1 MRSTAFFINGGAG
14 HVIASIPAL
23 EKFRKENPD
32 DDFIMVCEGGTEF
45 YKGHPDLDKRAY
57 DVWHK
62 SLFQDKIKERNCVSP
77 EPYRVWDYYNQNC
90 SPSTGI

>member
-14 HVIASIPAL
+14 RVIASIPAL
-23 EKFRKENPD
+23 EKFRQENPD

-62 SLFQDKIKERNCVSP
+62 SLFQDKIKER
-77 EPYRVWDYYNQNC
+77 QQ
-90 SPSTGI
+90 